1 MNTNKVVA
9 ERIASE
15 YMVKEESKV
24 LALKK
29 LDKKA
34 KQSAIIFAYTFGSI
48 MTLVLGTGM
57 SLAMKV
63 IGEGD
68 LFFILGIVIGIFGI
82 IGVSVNYPI
91 YKKILKKSKE
101 KYASDIITLAKEISE
116 EE

>member
-34 KQSAIIFAYTFGSI
+34 KKPAIIFAYIFGSI

-63 IGEGD
+63 IGEGE
-68 LFFILGIVIGIFGI
+68 LCFILGIVIGILGI

-91 YKKILKKSKE
+91 YKKILEKSKE